1 MAEADNIGLVLGLL
15 ILGYFYFNR
24 KKISNILYCMVPIA
38 IKFSLTHGVPIDER
52 ILQGEREQ

>member
-1 MAEADNIGLVLGLL
+1 MAEGDTIGLILGLL
-15 ILGYFYFNR
+15 ILGYFFYQEN
-24 KKISNILYCMVPIA
+24 ISNILYCMVPIA